1 LTVAEP
7 YYIAYIIG
15 SRAGHWPMRDGS
27 PVDAKIIIVDA
38 WMWVWLSENMVKS
51 FEITCTF

>member
-1 LTVAEP
+1 
-7 YYIAYIIG
+7 
-15 SRAGHWPMRDGS
+15 MRDGS